1 MGIKPISFLVANL
14 VVNLVAQLIAMLVVQ
29 CERTLTLIEF
39 VLKFDQ
45 RHILCVSIM
54 LQAMRKEVI
63 FLGKWSFV
71 LPCFPKFERELRI
84 SLNSSDSNEMH
95 GFSLEFSYLT
105 SVDSVGFHPKLAYM
119 RFRRLVF
126 KRKTKNFQLIPINI
140 GLRDGTWIQL

>member
-45 RHILCVSIM
+45 HHILCVSIM
-54 LQAMRKEVI
+54 LQAMRKEVT

-71 LPCFPKFERELRI
+71 LPCFPSLRE
-84 SLNSSDSNEMH
+84 N
-95 GFSLEFSYLT
+95 
-105 SVDSVGFHPKLAYM
+105 
-119 RFRRLVF
+119 
-126 KRKTKNFQLIPINI
+126 
-140 GLRDGTWIQL
+140 